1 MTTTIKA
8 IYWVSITF
16 LLLAAASIAHCQNS
30 QYRQPSFV
38 DHAQSAIIRELS
50 SGGGT
55 ATASGEGR
63 ASIPTPVEESLG
75 NAARRLKAERTE
87 QPKAKKV
94 YVNQ

>member
-1 MTTTIKA
+1 MTPIVKV

-16 LLLAAASIAHCQNS
+16 LLLAASSIAHSQNP
-30 QYRQPSFV
+30 QYQRPIFS
-38 DHAQSAIIRELS
+38 DHPQRATAHELP

-55 ATASGEGR
+55 YAASGEGR
-63 ASIPTPVEESLG
+63 AGIPTPVEESLG
-75 NAARRLKAERTE
+75 NAARRLKAGRTG

>member
-16 LLLAAASIAHCQNS
+16 LLLAAASIAHCQNP
-30 QYRQPSFV
+30 QYRQPLFV
-38 DHAQSAIIRELS
+38 DHAQSAIVRELS

-75 NAARRLKAERTE
+75 NAARRLKAARVS

-94 YVNQ
+94 YVSQ